1 MTTLACLITIDSDDP
16 ALMLPCATEAQ
27 AQQRKRAVAGA
38 CLTHVV
44 EVMTEHDAA
53 MVLRVLEMLRE
64 GDGAASGRVH

>member
-1 MTTLACLITIDSDDP
+1 MTTIACLITIDSDDP
-16 ALMLPCATEAQ
+16 VLTLPCATEAQ
-27 AQQRKRAVAGA
+27 AQLRKRAVAGA

-44 EVMTEHDAA
+44 EVMSEHDAA